1 VALSSPE
8 SDDSGSPARGTRLD
22 CWKEIAA
29 YLGRSEKTVRRWE
42 TEKGLP
48 THRAPG
54 AGRTAV
60 YAFTAELNQWL
71 KSGRAQGLEVAE
83 VDGETAGTQ
92 AEAGI
97 PAARPADA
105 AMASARDSA
114 PGETSTHA
122 SAPRRSLIIGWKPV
136 LVGIVA
142 AGAIGGVI
150 LAAVHRSPLNG
161 SAQGTSPI
169 PGNAPAATDQTD
181 HPVPIAV
188 SDAQKARAHDFYL
201 KGRYEWSQRTPDS
214 LNRALDDFTQ
224 AVVNDPGDAKAYVG
238 LADTY
243 DLLREF
249 STMPESEAYPRA
261 IAAARRAVERDDSL
275 AEAHRALAF
284 AEFYGSWDFVDA
296 EKEFL
301 RAIQL
306 NPNDPVA
313 RRWYANAIAVLG
325 RFDESLEQIG
335 KAEELDPESHSTL
348 ADKGLMLF
356 QAGKREEGIAL
367 LHQVERTDSQFFSPH
382 YYLRDVSLEI
392 RDYPTY
398 LAEGQKAAEISNN
411 AMQKD
416 IVTAARAGY
425 AQGGEKGLL
434 NNLYAKQKEYYLTGK
449 LQGTILA
456 ITCVMMGRT
465 QEALQLLEE
474 DYARHDATVFFC
486 LSNPELLT
494 LKDEPQYRALVR
506 KINFPS
512 TPKNAPSGT
521 SPAPDRADLRA
532 AADPPATGTR

>member
-8 SDDSGSPARGTRLD
+8 SDHSAGPARGDRLD

-42 TEKGLP
+42 TDKGLP

-60 YAFTAELNQWL
+60 YAFTAELDQWL
-71 KSGRAQGLEVAE
+71 KSGRAQDIEVAE
-83 VDGETAGTQ
+83 ADRETTGTQ
-92 AEAGI
+92 AEAGRPGAQ
-97 PAARPADA
+97 PANAIVN
-105 AMASARDSA
+105 ARDTAPIETVTNFSA
-114 PGETSTHA
+114 HSQGLFS
-122 SAPRRSLIIGWKPV
+122 RWKPV
-136 LVGIVA
+136 LVGVVA
-142 AGAIGGVI
+142 AAAVGGAIFAAIYRHLPDGGP
-150 LAAVHRSPLNG
+150 HRI
-161 SAQGTSPI
+161 SPI
-169 PGNAPAATDQTD
+169 PGEVPEAIA
-181 HPVPIAV
+181 HSVPIAV
-188 SDAQKARAHDFYL
+188 SDVEKTRAHDFYL
-201 KGRYEWSQRTPDS
+201 KGRYEWNQRTPDS

-224 AVVNDPGDAKAYVG
+224 AVVHDPGDARAYVG

-261 IAAARRAVERDDSL
+261 IAAARRAVELDGSL

-284 AEFYGSWDFVDA
+284 AEFYGSWDFADS

-306 NPNDPVA
+306 NPDDPVVH
-313 RRWYANAIAVLG
+313 RWYANAFAVFG
-325 RFDESLEQIG
+325 RFDVSLEQIG
-335 KAEELDPESHSTL
+335 KAEELDPSSDSTL

-367 LHQVERTDSQFFSPH
+367 LHQVEGADPQFFSPH
-382 YYLRDVSLEI
+382 YYLRDVSLEV

-411 AMQKD
+411 PMQKD
-416 IVTAARAGY
+416 IIGAARTGFAR
-425 AQGGEKGLL
+425 GGEKGLL
-434 NNLYAKQKEYYLTGK
+434 NNLFAKQKEYYLAGK
-449 LQGTILA
+449 LQGTFLA
-456 ITCVMMGRT
+456 ITCVLMGRK
-465 QEALQLLEE
+465 QEALQFLEE

-486 LSNPELLT
+486 LSHPDLLT
-494 LKDEPQYRALVR
+494 LKDEPRYKTLVR

-512 TPKNAPSGT
+512 TPEIAPPGT
-521 SPAPDRADLRA
+521 SPAPDRPDFRA
-532 AADPPATGTR
+532 AADPPATSPR

>member
-1 VALSSPE
+1 MALTSPE
-8 SDDSGSPARGTRLD
+8 SGDSGGLARGNRLD

-42 TEKGLP
+42 VDKGLP

-54 AGRTAV
+54 AGRTSV

-71 KSGRAQGLEVAE
+71 KSGRAQGLEAAA
-83 VDGETAGTQ
+83 VDGETTGTQ
-92 AEAGI
+92 TEARKPGAE
-97 PAARPADA
+97 PADA
-105 AMASARDSA
+105 AMASAWDTKAVTNLWAQGR
-114 PGETSTHA
+114 G
-122 SAPRRSLIIGWKPV
+122 LISGWKPLLLGV
-136 LVGIVA
+136 VA
-142 AGAIGGVI
+142 AGAVGGAI
-150 LAAVHRSPLNG
+150 FTAVHRSPLDGG
-161 SAQGTSPI
+161 SHRLSAI
-169 PGNAPAATDQTD
+169 PGKVQTASD
-181 HPVPIAV
+181 RSVPIAV
-188 SDAQKARAHDFYL
+188 SDAERARAHDFYL

-261 IAAARRAVERDDSL
+261 IAAARRAVDLDDSL

-284 AEFYGSWDFVDA
+284 AEFYGSWDFVDS
-296 EKEFL
+296 EKEFR

-313 RRWYANAIAVLG
+313 HRWYANAFAVLG
-325 RFDESLEQIG
+325 RFDVSLDQIG
-335 KAEELDPESHSTL
+335 KAEELDPSSHSTL

-367 LHQVERTDSQFFSPH
+367 LHQVERTDPQFFSSH
-382 YYLRDVSLEI
+382 YYLRDVSLEL

-411 AMQKD
+411 PMQKD
-416 IVTAARAGY
+416 IIAAARAGY

-434 NNLYAKQKEYYLTGK
+434 NNLYAKQKEYYLAGK

-456 ITCVMMGRT
+456 ITCVLMGRK

-474 DYARHDATVFFC
+474 DYARRDATVFFC
-486 LSNPELLT
+486 FSQADLLT
-494 LKDEPQYRALVR
+494 LKDEPRYRALVK

-512 TPKNAPSGT
+512 TPENAQAGT
-521 SPAPDRADLRA
+521 SPAPDRTDFRA
-532 AADPPATGTR
+532 AAEPPATGAR